1 MKEYTIIADVQL
13 TLITKSDDET
23 PSKES
28 LTHCIKDGGLQYID
42 WDDILV
48 KNVKVFERDIEPN
61 T

>member
-13 TLITKSDDET
+13 TIITKSDEDT

-28 LTHCIKDGGLQYID
+28 ITYCLTDGGLQYID

-48 KNVKVFERDIEPN
+48 KKVKVFERDME
-61 T
+61 